1 MSENKIVI
9 KGREIDCA
17 DLSDNQLIKL
27 YNEVADRQIALLNFL
42 SENPIDANL
51 IEDAGIEELWS

>member
-1 MSENKIVI
+1 MSDNKIVI

-27 YNEVADRQIALLNFL
+27 YNEVANKEIALLNFL

-51 IEDAGIEELWS
+51 IEDSGIEELWS

>member
-1 MSENKIVI
+1 MSDNKIVI
-9 KGREIDCA
+9 KGKEIDCD

-27 YNEVADRQIALLNFL
+27 YNEVADKEIALLNFL

-51 IEDAGIEELWS
+51 IEDSGIEELWS

>member
-17 DLSDNQLIKL
+17 DLTDNQLIKL
-27 YNEVADRQIALLNFL
+27 YNEVADRQIALINFL
-42 SENPIDANL
+42 ANYPVDANL
-51 IEDAGIEELWS
+51 IKDSGIEELWS

>member
-27 YNEVADRQIALLNFL
+27 YNEVANKEIALLNFL

-51 IEDAGIEELWS
+51 IEDSGIEELWS

>member
-27 YNEVADRQIALLNFL
+27 YNEVVDKEIALLNFL

-51 IEDAGIEELWS
+51 IEDSGIEELWS

>member
-27 YNEVADRQIALLNFL
+27 YNEVADKEIALLNFL

-51 IEDAGIEELWS
+51 IEDSGIEELWS